1 MRTQIRTYVFCL
13 KLGVALFPSFFLLD
27 YFVYPDHKY
36 ALLMVR
42 FGITLYLAIVLLFI
56 GRMKEKYNFPILL
69 LSMFLIAFSIS
80 LMCFITGDGFASP
93 YYAGLLQIIIIT
105 MLFFKISP
113 KKYALL
119 IMAII
124 VQHFVL
130 LSYVPWESKDLV
142 INILALGVFA
152 LVAVLGHNF
161 IYDLAKE
168 NKTLK
173 GFLPICASCKKIR
186 DDQGYWN
193 QIESYIKARS
203 QAEFSHSICPDCA
216 EKLCPGI
223 DLYGDSKDTGQESIR

>member
-1 MRTQIRTYVFCL
+1 
-13 KLGVALFPSFFLLD
+13 
-27 YFVYPDHKY
+27 
-36 ALLMVR
+36 
-42 FGITLYLAIVLLFI
+42 
-56 GRMKEKYNFPILL
+56 
-69 LSMFLIAFSIS
+69 
-80 LMCFITGDGFASP
+80 
-93 YYAGLLQIIIIT
+93 
-105 MLFFKISP
+105 
-113 KKYALL
+113 
-119 IMAII
+119 
-124 VQHFVL
+124 L

-161 IYDLAKE
+161 IYDLVKE

-216 EKLCPGI
+216 EKLYPGI